1 MTKEDQKYNIIC
13 LSNQLW
19 DFPLW
24 TNKRHVMG
32 RLPKLGHSV
41 LFVDPPINTGRL
53 FLRHVLQGKW
63 SLGRLI
69 SKKKKTEDGVVVFS
83 PLNFHPFDKKS
94 SVGHAKNIDK
104 TASKIFKK
112 NALSLQGDVQQGDTQ
127 SGRKTILWVYHV
139 EIPYLENYLKNIK
152 HDFLIYDCV
161 DNYEG
166 FPKYDTPEKKKKIA
180 DQEKLLASRANII
193 FATTPG
199 LVEKLKKYNPKTFF
213 APNVG
218 DYERFFDIKNKGFE
232 IPDDMKDVS
241 HPIIAFTGA
250 VDEYKFDRYLFKKTA
265 SDYPSYSFVIIGP
278 VALKDRSSSKK
289 ELGFENLKNVYFL
302 GTKDYTELPKY
313 LAHFDEMIIP
323 YQLNDYTVGGCFPV
337 KFLDYLAAGIP
348 TVVTDLPTYS
358 PFADVCYI
366 SKNPNEF
373 SQNIRKALEGDSPEK
388 IKQRQKVAKD
398 NTWNGKISKMLNLIG
413 ENIK

>member
-1 MTKEDQKYNIIC
+1 MTKNDQKYNVIC

-24 TNKRHVMG
+24 TNKRHVMS
-32 RLPKLGHSV
+32 RLPELGHSV

-63 SLGRLI
+63 SLGRFI
-69 SKKKKTEDGVVVFS
+69 TKRKKTEDGVMVFS
-83 PLNFHPFDKKS
+83 PLNSHPFEKKS
-94 SVGHAKNIDK
+94 SAEHAKSIDK
-104 TASKIFKK
+104 IASKNFSVGKTTPENEK
-112 NALSLQGDVQQGDTQ
+112 
-127 SGRKTILWVYHV
+127 KTILWVYHV
-139 EIPYLENYLKNIK
+139 EMPGLENYLKYIK

-166 FPKYDTPEKKKKIA
+166 FPKYDTSEKKKKIYE
-180 DQEKLLASRANII
+180 QEKLLASRANIV

-199 LVEKLKKYNPKTFF
+199 LTEKLKKYNPSVFF
-213 APNVG
+213 TPNVG

-232 IPDDMKDVS
+232 IPEDIKDIEK
-241 HPIIAFTGA
+241 PIVAFTGA
-250 VDEYKFDRYLFKKTA
+250 VDEYKFDKDLFKKIA
-265 SDYPSYSFVIIGP
+265 FDYPSYSFVIMGP

-289 ELGFENLKNVYFL
+289 ELGFEDLENVYFL

-337 KFLDYLAAGIP
+337 KFLDYLAVGLP

-358 PFADVCYI
+358 PFEDFCYI

-373 SQNIRKALEGDSPEK
+373 SQNIRKALEENSPEK
-388 IKQRQKVAKD
+388 IKQRQKIAKE
-398 NTWNGKISKMLNLIG
+398 NTWDGKISKMLNLI
-413 ENIK
+413 NDNMK